1 MLNGCLCCTLVSPL
15 PPSRS
20 SQVGRM
26 GDALLELK
34 GSLPPNQSLILE
46 KYSPA
51 RIIVETSG
59 SAFPAP
65 IAIQIRKLTRE
76 NEGIH
81 LDSIITV
88 VDAVH
93 FRGYEVLFS
102 PLVRLA
108 YPRIHPIQQNYK
120 QSTPTSSS

>member
-1 MLNGCLCCTLVSPL
+1 M
-15 PPSRS
+15 
-20 SQVGRM
+20 
-26 GDALLELK
+26 
-34 GSLPPNQSLILE
+34 LE
-46 KYSPA
+46 KYNPA

-88 VDAVH
+88 VDSVH
-93 FRGYEVLFS
+93 FRGYEVPP
-102 PLVRLA
+102 PLV
-108 YPRIHPIQQNYK
+108 PC
-120 QSTPTSSS
+120 

>member
-1 MLNGCLCCTLVSPL
+1 
-15 PPSRS
+15 
-20 SQVGRM
+20 M

-34 GSLPPNQSLILE
+34 GTLPPENKLLIPE

-93 FRGYEVLFS
+93 FRGYEVPCL
-102 PLVRLA
+102 
-108 YPRIHPIQQNYK
+108 
-120 QSTPTSSS
+120 T